1 MLNLAEYRKKPQTL
15 ADFLPWAA
23 LVAPGV
29 VLNKDGSFQR
39 SARFRGP
46 DLDSAT
52 PAELAATAARLN
64 NALRR
69 LGSGWAIFAEAQRVP
84 ARGYPSSRFPDPVS
98 DLVDAERRA
107 QFEEAGAHFESR
119 YVLTFVWLPPAD
131 DVQRAESWLYEGQ
144 ADADGADGREALRG
158 FVDRTSRVLDL
169 IEAFVPEAEWLT
181 DTETLTYLHSTV
193 STRRHAVRVPETPM
207 HLDALIADEPL
218 VGGLGP
224 RLGDQHLR
232 VLTVLGFPS
241 ATYPGV
247 LDDLNAL
254 AFEYRWSTRAI
265 CLDKTDAGRLIG
277 RVRRQWFAKRKSI
290 AAILKEIMTNE
301 ASVLLDS
308 DAANKAADADEAL
321 QELGADIAGWA
332 YVTATVCVFDED
344 ARAADEKL
352 RLVEKVIQA
361 RDFTVIR
368 EGVNAIEAWLGGL
381 PGHLYANVRQPPIS
395 TLNLAHIAP
404 ISAVW
409 AGPERN
415 AHLDGPPLFF
425 AKTDGATPFRFATH
439 VGDVGHT
446 LVVGPTGAGKS
457 VLLAL
462 MALQFRR
469 YEGAQVFAFD
479 FGGSIRAAALA
490 MGGDWHDLGGALA
503 DAAAEPVALQPLAR
517 IDEPDERA
525 WAAEWIAGVLTR
537 EGVTVDPVAK
547 DLVWSALSSLA
558 SAPVHERTL
567 TGLAV
572 LLQSQALKR
581 ALEPYTLA
589 GPWGRLMD
597 AEAERLGEAEVQ
609 AFETEGLIGEF
620 RGSGAAPAVL
630 AYLFHA
636 IGRRLDGR
644 PTLLIVDEGWLAL
657 DDATFG
663 AQLKEWLKTL
673 RKKNASVVFATQSLS
688 DIDGSA
694 IAPAIVESCPTR
706 VFLPNERALEPQIA
720 TIYRRFGLN
729 DRQIEIV
736 SRATPKREYYA
747 QSRRGNRL
755 FELGLSE
762 VALAFCAASSK
773 TDQTA
778 IADVLARYGRAGF
791 ARAWLE
797 RRGLTWAAE
806 MLAEPAL
813 SQTQE
818 EITP

>member
-1 MLNLAEYRKKPQTL
+1 MLNLAEYRKKPQML

-52 PAELAATAARLN
+52 PAELVATAARLN

-98 DLVDAERRA
+98 ELVDAERRA

-144 ADADGADGREALRG
+144 ADSDGADGREALRG

-181 DTETLTYLHSTV
+181 DVETLTYLHSTV

-218 VGGLGP
+218 IGGLGP

-232 VLTVLGFPS
+232 VLTVIGFPS

-301 ASVLLDS
+301 ASALLDS

-332 YVTATVCVFDED
+332 YVTATVCVFDDD

-352 RLVEKVIQA
+352 RLVEKVVQA

-425 AKTDGATPFRFATH
+425 AKTDGATPFRFSLH

-469 YEGAQVFAFD
+469 YERAQVFAFD

-537 EGVTVDPVAK
+537 EGVVVDPVAK

-558 SAPVHERTL
+558 SAPIHERTL

-597 AEAERLGEAEVQ
+597 AEAERLGEADVQ
-609 AFETEGLIGEF
+609 AFETEGLIGTA
-620 RGSGAAPAVL
+620 AAPAVL

-657 DDATFG
+657 DDVTFG

-706 VFLPNERALEPQIA
+706 VFLPSERALEPQIA
-720 TIYRRFGLN
+720 AIYRRFGLN

-778 IADVLARYGRAGF
+778 IAETLARHGRDGF

>member
-98 DLVDAERRA
+98 ELVDAERRA

-158 FVDRTSRVLDL
+158 FIDRTSRVLDL

-181 DTETLTYLHSTV
+181 DVETLTYLHSTV

-425 AKTDGATPFRFATH
+425 AKTDGATPFRFSLH

-469 YEGAQVFAFD
+469 YEAHR
-479 FGGSIRAAALA
+479 SSPSTSAARS
-490 MGGDWHDLGGALA
+490 
-503 DAAAEPVALQPLAR
+503 AR
-517 IDEPDERA
+517 LPWR
-525 WAAEWIAGVLTR
+525 WAATGTISAGRSLTR
-537 EGVTVDPVAK
+537 RPNRWRSSRSPASTSPMSVRGLPSGSPVFWRAR
-547 DLVWSALSSLA
+547 A
-558 SAPVHERTL
+558 SPSIPPRRN
-567 TGLAV
+567 
-572 LLQSQALKR
+572 SC
-581 ALEPYTLA
+581 
-589 GPWGRLMD
+589 
-597 AEAERLGEAEVQ
+597 
-609 AFETEGLIGEF
+609 
-620 RGSGAAPAVL
+620 
-630 AYLFHA
+630 
-636 IGRRLDGR
+636 GRR
-644 PTLLIVDEGWLAL
+644 
-657 DDATFG
+657 
-663 AQLKEWLKTL
+663 
-673 RKKNASVVFATQSLS
+673 
-688 DIDGSA
+688 
-694 IAPAIVESCPTR
+694 
-706 VFLPNERALEPQIA
+706 
-720 TIYRRFGLN
+720 
-729 DRQIEIV
+729 
-736 SRATPKREYYA
+736 SRASPRR
-747 QSRRGNRL
+747 QST
-755 FELGLSE
+755 S
-762 VALAFCAASSK
+762 
-773 TDQTA
+773 
-778 IADVLARYGRAGF
+778 AR
-791 ARAWLE
+791 
-797 RRGLTWAAE
+797 
-806 MLAEPAL
+806 
-813 SQTQE
+813 
-818 EITP
+818 